1 MGDGKRDGENSVRI
15 KTKFISKRGCMNTII
30 FPHIDLM
37 PDFLKDT
44 GKNDEDMHEY
54 DVDFNGGAGS
64 WGEEEEE
71 EEEEGGGGGDEEEQ
85 ERDKNT
91 SNTMK
96 EFDYGRG
103 KQTIDPECDIEASLD
118 YIDIRRTRKLS
129 PSSMSTLGGPGTR
142 KKNMNLNV
150 NVPLCPIYGVPA
162 KYRDPLT
169 NQYYS
174 NIDAFQEIRRKANL
188 PFTTRASS
196 GMLTNC

>member
-44 GKNDEDMHEY
+44 GKNDEDMHEF

-71 EEEEGGGGGDEEEQ
+71 GDEEEQ
-85 ERDKNT
+85 ERDRSTCNIL
-91 SNTMK
+91 K

-118 YIDIRRTRKLS
+118 YIDLGRIRKLS
-129 PSSMSTLGGPGTR
+129 PSSISMLGGTGIR
-142 KKNMNLNV
+142 KQNMNLNV
-150 NVPLCPIYGVPA
+150 SVPLCPIYGVPA

-174 NIDAFQEIRRKANL
+174 NMDAFQEIRRRANL